1 MLYISTED
9 IRYSTVGAS
18 FKVTFSVAP
27 DEIGYLQ
34 VLNNSFKS
42 MNMCGIP
49 LTAHRAEQT
58 EPFFRNPTE
67 EEMRSAHEYIE
78 SISTPTGVNIFD
90 LMDEQTE
97 RSE

>member
-1 MLYISTED
+1 MLYISTEK

-49 LTAHRAEQT
+49 LTAQRAEQT
-58 EPFFRNPTE
+58 EPSEPNCDNCDKKWKPWEFPKCEGCEYTE
-67 EEMRSAHEYIE
+67 P
-78 SISTPTGVNIFD
+78 STDCGWK
-90 LMDEQTE
+90 
-97 RSE
+97 